1 MQKQLILWDIDG
13 TILRSAGAGMKALNT
28 ALEAVF
34 GLSGTF
40 AGIDF
45 AGRTD
50 LWIIRQIF
58 ARFGL
63 DDTPE
68 NRAAYIEGY
77 IAALPG
83 ILKSSDSGVLP
94 GVQAILERAAD
105 HPEFVQGL
113 LTGNL
118 RRGAQTKLGFH
129 GLWDYF
135 PIGAFAD
142 DSEVRNELGPHALRR
157 ARRHWGVDFP
167 PGRVWIVGDT
177 PHDIALRPGLRRPR
191 PRGRHRRLDGGGP
204 RPVQPGCG
212 PGAPRGSV
220 GLLADPRGVARRA
233 RRRYLFAAGA
243 RRQIIADPRPPSS
256 MPRTYSIAI
265 GSDHAGFKYKELI
278 KAMLLADG
286 HSVRDMGT
294 DSEQPVDFPD
304 FVRPVAEAVARGEF
318 ERGIVLG
325 GSGNGEAIVANRVR
339 GDPLRALLDRAGRDL
354 EPRPQRRQLP
364 VDRSAD
370 HLGGR
375 GDQDRAHL
383 ALDGF

>member
-28 ALEAVF
+28 SLQAVF

-58 ARFGL
+58 ARFGI

-94 GVQAILERAAD
+94 GVLAILERAAD
-105 HPEFVQGL
+105 HPEVVQGL

-118 RRGAQTKLGFH
+118 RRGAETKLGYH
-129 GLWDYF
+129 GLYDYF

-157 ARRHWGVDFP
+157 ARQHWGVDFP
-167 PGRVWIVGDT
+167 ASRVWIVGDT
-177 PHDIALRPGLRRPR
+177 PHDILCARAF
-191 PRGRHRRLDGGGP
+191 
-204 RPVQPGCG
+204 
-212 PGAPRGSV
+212 GARVLAVATGASNVADLARYNPDAV
-220 GLLADPRGVARRA
+220 FEHLADP
-233 RRRYLFAAGA
+233 AA
-243 RRQIIADPRPPSS
+243 
-256 MPRTYSIAI
+256 
-265 GSDHAGFKYKELI
+265 FW
-278 KAMLLADG
+278 
-286 HSVRDMGT
+286 
-294 DSEQPVDFPD
+294 
-304 FVRPVAEAVARGEF
+304 
-318 ERGIVLG
+318 
-325 GSGNGEAIVANRVR
+325 
-339 GDPLRALLDRAGRDL
+339 RALEA
-354 EPRPQRRQLP
+354 
-364 VDRSAD
+364 
-370 HLGGR
+370 
-375 GDQDRAHL
+375 
-383 ALDGF
+383 